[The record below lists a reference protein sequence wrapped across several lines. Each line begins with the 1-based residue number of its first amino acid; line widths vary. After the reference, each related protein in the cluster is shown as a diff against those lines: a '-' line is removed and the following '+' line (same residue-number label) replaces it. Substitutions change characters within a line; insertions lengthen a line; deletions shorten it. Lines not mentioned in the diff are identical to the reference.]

1 VTLKRALGL
10 SLAGVMVLVG
20 ALWTG
25 QGLGWI
31 GGSSMSGQDEWAI
44 IGPLVAGLGV
54 ALVIT
59 IVGNVRRSRGEQTEL
74 DKRYGGRR

>member
-1 VTLKRALGL
+1 VTLRRALGL

-59 IVGNVRRSRGEQTEL
+59 IVGNVRRSRGEETEL

>member
-1 VTLKRALGL
+1 MRGLFVALGV
-10 SLAGVMVLVG
+10 VMVLVG

-31 GGSSMSGQDEWAI
+31 GGSPMTDQSIWAI

-54 ALVIT
+54 ALVISA
-59 IVGNVRRSRGEQTEL
+59 VRRPG
-74 DKRYGGRR
+74 

>member
-10 SLAGVMVLVG
+10 SIAGVMVLVG

-31 GGSSMSGQDEWAI
+31 GGSSMSGESFWAI
-44 IGPLVAGLGV
+44 VGPIVAGLGV
-54 ALVIT
+54 ALIIVIF
-59 IVGNVRRSRGEQTEL
+59 GNARRERDRTDL
-74 DKRYGGRR
+74 DDRYGGKR

>member
-1 VTLKRALGL
+1 MTLRRALGL
-10 SLAGVMVLVG
+10 SVAGVMVLLG

-44 IGPLVAGLGV
+44 IGPLVGGLGV
-54 ALVIT
+54 ALGIV
-59 IVGNVRRSRGEQTEL
+59 IVGNARRDRHLTDL
-74 DKRYGGRR
+74 DRRYGGKR